1 MNTARVAVII
11 LHWKQLAQTS
21 RCLHALAASA
31 YEPDLVVVIDNYS
44 ADGSL
49 ETLRCTFPA
58 VTYLPLDANYG
69 FANAMNVGIRRALEA
84 GSDYL
89 LLLNNDAL
97 VPPDMLG
104 ELVAAAEGY
113 PQLGVLSPKIVWE
126 DRPDVLAG
134 LGFRRRPY
142 SFDLVGWNERD
153 PGPLDGRPVELDVV
167 FGCAMLLRRS
177 LLLTVGLFDER
188 FFFYYEDA
196 DLCTRAA
203 QAGYRSAYL
212 PTATV
217 IHAGSFSLRTLGGRR
232 ELYLARYRQLFFRKH
247 LQGRARWIYIL
258 HESLDVLRMLAIY
271 LCHGMPHAA
280 LGYLSGVLVG
290 AFLPTPTPAAPVLV
304 EHHDESPS

>member
-1 MNTARVAVII
+1 MNSPRVAVII
-11 LHWKQLAQTS
+11 LHWKQLAQTT
-21 RCLHALAASA
+21 RCLRALETSSYA
-31 YEPDLVVVIDNYS
+31 PHLVIVIDNHS

-49 ETLRCTFPA
+49 ETLQGTFPT

-69 FANAMNVGIRRALEA
+69 FANAMNIGMRHALEA
-84 GSDYL
+84 GIDYL

-104 ELVAAAEGY
+104 ELVSAVEQD
-113 PQLGVLSPKIVWE
+113 PQLGILSPKIVWE
-126 DRPDVLAG
+126 DHPDVLAG

-153 PGPLDGRPVELDVV
+153 PGPLNGRPVELDVV
-167 FGCAMLLRRS
+167 FGCAMLLRGVM
-177 LLLTVGLFDER
+177 LLKVGLFDER

-212 PTATV
+212 PTARVVHT
-217 IHAGSFSLRTLGGRR
+217 GSFSLRELGGRR
-232 ELYLARYRQLFFRKH
+232 ELYLGRYRQLFFRKH
-247 LQGRARWIYIL
+247 LEGRARWIYLL
-258 HESLDVLRMLAIY
+258 HESLDVVRMLAIY
-271 LCHGMPHAA
+271 LCHGMPRAA

-290 AFLPTPTPAAPVLV
+290 LFLPTPTPAQPVLE
-304 EHHDESPS
+304 EHYD